1 MHQVIDLL
9 ASRTCVAPISELS
22 PMGAQA
28 IAETTVLVAHVSIWS
43 PLMHGER
50 LQRGEGADLRYLTR
64 VDDGP
69 FELVPQIRR

>member
-22 PMGAQA
+22 PMGAQP
-28 IAETTVLVAHVSIWS
+28 IAESTLLVAHVSIWS

-50 LQRGEGADLRYLTR
+50 LQRGEGADLRYLPR

-69 FELVPQIRR
+69 LELVPQIW